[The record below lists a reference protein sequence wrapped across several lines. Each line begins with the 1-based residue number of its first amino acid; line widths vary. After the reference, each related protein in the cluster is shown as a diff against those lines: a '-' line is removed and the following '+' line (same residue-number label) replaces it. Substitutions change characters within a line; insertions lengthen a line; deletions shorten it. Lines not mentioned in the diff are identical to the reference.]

1 MFRVSV
7 YFGEEIVNIW
17 IARGGIIL
25 IVLGILVTWGYVL
38 GDPLSEGAATG
49 VGLALFII
57 GLIVVYSYR
66 GVE

>member
-1 MFRVSV
+1 M
-7 YFGEEIVNIW
+7 NIW

-25 IVLGILVTWGYVL
+25 VVLGLLVTWGYVL
-38 GDPLSEGAATG
+38 GDPLSEEAATG